1 MRLAIDFTAQ
11 EKLGLDDFTLDAF
24 ADPFRADTTERLEC
38 FACLGTGEDAFSG
51 DCGFCAGEGVQA

>member
-24 ADPFRADTTERLEC
+24 SDPF
-38 FACLGTGEDAFSG
+38 GKGEDMPTQCYACEDGRTRLGG
-51 DCGFCAGEGVQA
+51 DCGTCFDTGELA